1 MAIAPD
7 RPDLVRP
14 GAALG
19 LLGGG
24 QLGRM
29 FTLAAR
35 NLGYRVHALD
45 PGHDCPAGQV
55 ADLELRAAYND
66 VYAAQVLARGVD
78 VVTVEFENIPAETLA
93 AVEALRPMRPGARVL
108 HTVQHRLR
116 EKSFLAEQ
124 GFPVTPFREITT
136 AESLRQAAL
145 DLGFPCVLKTASFGY
160 DGKGQ
165 RKLAGPADLGPAFE
179 GLGGQAGILEAWVP
193 FELECSVICARSSG
207 GESCTWP
214 VAENAHRNHI
224 LDTTVFP
231 ARIPDGVAARARAMA
246 LDIAAALGVVGMLT
260 VEFFLKPGGELLVN
274 ELAPR
279 PHNSGHA
286 TIDAC
291 TTSQFEQQV
300 RAVCGL
306 PLGDTA
312 LLRPAAMANLLGDLW
327 PAGGAPVWE
336 RLLAFRDVK
345 LHLYGKT
352 EARPGRKMGHLT
364 ALADTPEAALAQ
376 VLAARE
382 ALRG

>member
-1 MAIAPD
+1 MS
-7 RPDLVRP
+7 RPIRP
-14 GAALG
+14 GSALG

-55 ADLELRAAYND
+55 ADLEIRAAYND
-66 VYAAQVLARGVD
+66 VYAAQALARGVD
-78 VVTVEFENIPAETLA
+78 VVTVEFENIPAETLE
-93 AVEALRPMRPGARVL
+93 AVAEVRPMHPGAFVL

-116 EKSFLAEQ
+116 EKRFLAGH
-124 GFPVTPFREITT
+124 GFPVTPFREINSE
-136 AESLRQAAL
+136 ADLREAVGAL
-145 DLGFPCVLKTASFGY
+145 GLPAVLKTASFGY

-165 RKLAGPADLGPAFE
+165 QKLTASGDVPAAFAA
-179 GLGGQAGILEAWVP
+179 LGGQQGILEAWVP
-193 FELECSVICARSSG
+193 FELECSVICARSSA
-207 GESCTWP
+207 GETSVWD
-214 VAENAHRNHI
+214 VAENAHSHHI

-231 ARIPDGVAARARAMA
+231 ARIPAEVARRAQGMA
-246 LDIAAALGVVGMLT
+246 VSIAEALGVVGMLT
-260 VEFFLKPGGELLVN
+260 VEYFLKPGGELLVN

-306 PLGDTA
+306 PLGDTT

-327 PAGGAPVWE
+327 PKGGEPAWE
-336 RLLAFRDVK
+336 RLLDHREVK
-345 LHLYGKT
+345 LHLYGKS

-364 ALADTPEAALAQ
+364 ALGATPEEAQ
-376 VLAARE
+376 ARVLAARE
-382 ALRG
+382 ALKG

>member
-1 MAIAPD
+1 MADAPKST
-7 RPDLVRP
+7 PIRP

-35 NLGYRVHALD
+35 NLGFRVHALD

-55 ADLELRAAYND
+55 ADLEIRAAYND
-66 VYAAQVLARGVD
+66 VYAAKALARGVD

-93 AVEALRPMRPGARVL
+93 AVAGLRPMHPAASVL

-116 EKSFLAEQ
+116 EKTFLAEH
-124 GFPVTPFREITT
+124 GFPVTPFRSID
-136 AESLRQAAL
+136 SLTDLQAAAAA
-145 DLGFPCVLKTASFGY
+145 LGLPAVLKTASFGY

-165 RKLAGPADLGPAFE
+165 QKLTSLADLAPASAA
-179 GLGGQAGILEAWVP
+179 LGAQQGILEAWVP
-193 FELECSVICARSSG
+193 FELECSVICARSET
-207 GESCTWP
+207 GESCVWP

-231 ARIPDGVAARARAMA
+231 ARIPDAVAARAQAMA
-246 LDIAAALGVVGMLT
+246 LEIAAALGVVGMLT

-291 TTSQFEQQV
+291 VTSQFEQQV

-327 PAGGAPVWE
+327 PATGEPPWE
-336 RLLAFRDVK
+336 RILAHRDVK
-345 LHLYGKT
+345 LHLYGKL

-364 ALADTPEAALAQ
+364 ALADTPEAALTK

-382 ALRG
+382 ALKG

>member
-1 MAIAPD
+1 MS
-7 RPDLVRP
+7 RPIRP
-14 GAALG
+14 GSALG

-55 ADLELRAAYND
+55 ADLEIRAAYND
-66 VYAAQVLARGVD
+66 VYAAQALARGVD
-78 VVTVEFENIPAETLA
+78 AVTVEFENIPAETLE
-93 AVEALRPMRPGARVL
+93 AVAQVCPMHPGARVL

-116 EKSFLAEQ
+116 EKRFLAEH
-124 GFPVTPFREITT
+124 GFPVTPFREINT
-136 AESLRQAAL
+136 QADLSAATEA
-145 DLGFPCVLKTASFGY
+145 LGFPAVLKTASFGY

-165 RKLAGPADLGPAFE
+165 QKLTSPDQVPEAFAALAGQQGV
-179 GLGGQAGILEAWVP
+179 LEAWVP
-193 FELECSVICARSSG
+193 FELECSVVCARSSA
-207 GESCTWP
+207 GETAVWA
-214 VAENAHRNHI
+214 VAENAHRQHI

-231 ARIPDGVAARARAMA
+231 ARIPATVAAQAQATA
-246 LDIAAALGVVGMLT
+246 IAIAETLGVVGMLT
-260 VEFFLKPGGELLVN
+260 VEFFLKAGGELLVN

-291 TTSQFEQQV
+291 ITSQFEQQV

-327 PAGGAPVWE
+327 PKDGPPAWE
-336 RLLAFRDVK
+336 RILDHRDVK

-364 ALADTPEAALAQ
+364 ALGASPEEALAK
-376 VLAARE
+376 VLAARG
-382 ALRG
+382 ALQG

>member
-1 MAIAPD
+1 MSQPI
-7 RPDLVRP
+7 RP
-14 GAALG
+14 GSALG

-55 ADLELRAAYND
+55 ADLEIRAAYND
-66 VYAAQVLARGVD
+66 VYAAQALARGVD
-78 VVTVEFENIPAETLA
+78 AVTVEFENIPAETLE
-93 AVEALRPMRPGARVL
+93 AVAQIRPMHPGAFVL

-116 EKSFLAEQ
+116 EKRFLSGH
-124 GFPVTPFREITT
+124 GFPVTPFREINTEADLRKA
-136 AESLRQAAL
+136 AEA
-145 DLGFPCVLKTASFGY
+145 LGFPAVLKTASFGY

-165 RKLAGPADLGPAFE
+165 QKLAGPGDIPKAFA
-179 GLGGQAGILEAWVP
+179 GLGGQQGILEAWVP
-193 FELECSVICARSSG
+193 FELECSVVCARSSN
-207 GESCTWP
+207 GETAVWD
-214 VAENAHRNHI
+214 VAENAHSHHI
-224 LDTTVFP
+224 LDTTIFP
-231 ARIPDGVAARARAMA
+231 ARIPAEVARRAQAMA
-246 LDIAAALGVVGMLT
+246 LAIAEALGVVGMLT
-260 VEFFLKPGGELLVN
+260 VEFFLNSGGELLVN

-291 TTSQFEQQV
+291 VTSQFEQQV

-306 PLGDTA
+306 PLGATT

-327 PAGGAPVWE
+327 PKGGEPAWE
-336 RLLAFRDVK
+336 RLLDHRDVK

-352 EARPGRKMGHLT
+352 DARPGRKMGHLT
-364 ALADTPEAALAQ
+364 ALGATPEEALAK
-376 VLAARE
+376 VVAARE
-382 ALRG
+382 ALKG

>member
-1 MAIAPD
+1 MADIRLNHPI
-7 RPDLVRP
+7 RP

-35 NLGYRVHALD
+35 SLGFRVHALD

-55 ADLELRAAYND
+55 ADLEIRAAYNE

-78 VVTVEFENIPAETLA
+78 VVTVEFENIPAETLE
-93 AVEALRPMRPGARVL
+93 AVAMLRPMHPGAHVL
-108 HTVQHRLR
+108 HTVQHRIR
-116 EKSFLAEQ
+116 EKQFLSTH
-124 GFPVTPFREITT
+124 GFPVTPFREINTE
-136 AESLRQAAL
+136 ADLREAAAAL
-145 DLGFPCVLKTASFGY
+145 GLPAVLKTASFGY

-165 RKLAGPADLGPAFE
+165 AKLSSPADIGPAFE
-179 GLGGQAGILEAWVP
+179 ALLGQQGVLEAWVP
-193 FELECSVICARSSG
+193 FELECSVVCARSST
-207 GESCTWP
+207 GETSVWP
-214 VAENAHRNHI
+214 VAENAHAHHI

-231 ARIPDGVAARARAMA
+231 ARIPDAVAVRAQAMA
-246 LDIAAALGVVGMLT
+246 LEIATALDVVGMLT

-291 TTSQFEQQV
+291 VTSQFEQQV

-306 PLGDTA
+306 PLGDTT

-327 PAGGAPVWE
+327 PAEGEPAWE
-336 RLLAFRDVK
+336 RLLLHRDVK
-345 LHLYGKT
+345 LHLYGKS

-364 ALADTPEAALAQ
+364 ALADTPQAALAKVQ
-376 VLAARE
+376 AARE
-382 ALRG
+382 ALRA

>member
-1 MAIAPD
+1 MS
-7 RPDLVRP
+7 RPIRP
-14 GAALG
+14 GSALG

-55 ADLELRAAYND
+55 ADLEIRAAYND
-66 VYAAQVLARGVD
+66 VYAAQALARGVD
-78 VVTVEFENIPAETLA
+78 VVTVEFENIPAETLE
-93 AVEALRPMRPGARVL
+93 AVAEVRPMHPGAFVL

-116 EKSFLAEQ
+116 EKRFLSEH
-124 GFPVTPFREITT
+124 GFPVTPFRQIDTERDLREA
-136 AESLRQAAL
+136 AEAL
-145 DLGFPCVLKTASFGY
+145 GLPAVLKTASFGY

-165 RKLAGPADLGPAFE
+165 QKLTAPEQVPAAFAA
-179 GLGGQAGILEAWVP
+179 LGGQQGILEAWVP
-193 FELECSVICARSSG
+193 FELECSVVCARSST
-207 GESCTWP
+207 GETAVWD

-231 ARIPDGVAARARAMA
+231 ARIPAEVAKRAQAMA
-246 LDIAAALGVVGMLT
+246 IAIAGALGVVGMLT
-260 VEFFLKPGGELLVN
+260 VEFFLKAGGELLVN

-306 PLGDTA
+306 PLGDTT

-327 PAGGAPVWE
+327 PKGGEPTWE
-336 RLLAFRDVK
+336 RLLDHRDVK

-364 ALADTPEAALAQ
+364 ALAGIREAALAK
-376 VLAARE
+376 VVAARE

>member
-1 MAIAPD
+1 MADIRLHHPI
-7 RPDLVRP
+7 RP

-35 NLGYRVHALD
+35 SLGFRVHALD

-55 ADLELRAAYND
+55 ADLEIRAAYNE

-78 VVTVEFENIPAETLA
+78 VVTVEFENIPAETLE
-93 AVEALRPMRPGARVL
+93 AVATLRPMHPGAHVL
-108 HTVQHRLR
+108 HTVQHRIR
-116 EKSFLAEQ
+116 EKQFLSGH
-124 GFPVTPFREITT
+124 GFPVTPFREINAEADLQEAT
-136 AESLRQAAL
+136 AA
-145 DLGFPCVLKTASFGY
+145 LGFPAVLKTASFGY

-165 RKLAGPADLGPAFE
+165 AKLTCPADIGPAFE
-179 GLGGQAGILEAWVP
+179 ALLGQQGVLEAWVP
-193 FELECSVICARSSG
+193 FELECSVVCARAST
-207 GESCTWP
+207 GETSVWP
-214 VAENAHRNHI
+214 VAENAHANHI

-231 ARIPDGVAARARAMA
+231 ARIPPAVAARAQAMA
-246 LDIAAALGVVGMLT
+246 LEIATALDVVGMLT

-291 TTSQFEQQV
+291 VTSQFEQQV

-306 PLGDTA
+306 PLGDTT

-327 PAGGAPVWE
+327 PTEGEPPWE
-336 RLLAFRDVK
+336 RLLQHRDVK

-364 ALADTPEAALAQ
+364 ALADTPEAALAK
-376 VLAARE
+376 VLAARN
-382 ALRG
+382 ALTA

>member
-1 MAIAPD
+1 MADIRLSTP
-7 RPDLVRP
+7 VRP

-35 NLGYRVHALD
+35 SLGFRVHALD

-55 ADLELRAAYND
+55 ADLEIRAAYND
-66 VYAAQVLARGVD
+66 IYAAQALARGVD
-78 VVTVEFENIPAETLA
+78 VVTVEFENIPAETL
-93 AVEALRPMRPGARVL
+93 EAIAKLRPMHPGAHVL

-116 EKSFLAEQ
+116 EKRFLSEH
-124 GFPVTPFREITT
+124 GFPVTPFREINT
-136 AESLRQAAL
+136 EDDLREAAAS
-145 DLGFPCVLKTASFGY
+145 LGFPSVLKTASFGY

-165 RKLAGPADLGPAFE
+165 KKLARPADIAPAFAA
-179 GLGGQAGILEAWVP
+179 LDGQQGVLEAWVP
-193 FELECSVICARSSG
+193 FELECSVVCARSLG
-207 GESCTWP
+207 GESSVWS
-214 VAENAHRNHI
+214 VAENAHQSHI

-231 ARIPDGVAARARAMA
+231 ARIPAEVARKAQAMA
-246 LDIAAALGVVGMLT
+246 LDIATALGVVGMLT

-291 TTSQFEQQV
+291 ITSQFEQQV

-327 PAGGAPVWE
+327 PANSEPAWE
-336 RLLAFRDVK
+336 RLLAHRDVK
-345 LHLYGKT
+345 LHLYGKID
-352 EARPGRKMGHLT
+352 ARPGRKMGHLT
-364 ALADTPEAALAQ
+364 ALADTPEAALAK

-382 ALRG
+382 ALKG

>member
-1 MAIAPD
+1 MVNPFASVPI
-7 RPDLVRP
+7 RP

-35 NLGYRVHALD
+35 SLGFRVHALD

-55 ADLELRAAYND
+55 ADLEFRAAYND
-66 VYAAQVLARGVD
+66 VYAAQALARGVE
-78 VVTVEFENIPAETLA
+78 VVTVEFENIPAETLS
-93 AVEALRPMRPGARVL
+93 AVASLRPMHPGAHVL

-116 EKSFLAEQ
+116 EKTFLAEH
-124 GFPVTPFREITT
+124 GFPVTPFREVSTLKDLD
-136 AESLRQAAL
+136 AAVAAL
-145 DLGFPCVLKTASFGY
+145 GQPSVLKTASFGY

-165 RKLAGPADLGPAFE
+165 RKLAGPDDLAPAFAA
-179 GLGGQAGILEAWVP
+179 LGGQQGILEAWVP
-193 FELECSVICARSSG
+193 FELECSVICARSAT
-207 GESCTWP
+207 GETCVWP

-231 ARIPDGVAARARAMA
+231 ARIPDGVAARAQAMA
-246 LDIAAALGVVGMLT
+246 LAIAAALDVVGMLT

-291 TTSQFEQQV
+291 VTSQFEQQV

-327 PAGGAPVWE
+327 PAMGEPCWE
-336 RLLAFRDVK
+336 RLLAHRDVK

-364 ALADTPEAALAQ
+364 ALADTPEAALSK

>member
-1 MAIAPD
+1 MADASQSTSI
-7 RPDLVRP
+7 RP

-35 NLGYRVHALD
+35 NLGFRVHALD

-55 ADLELRAAYND
+55 ADLEIRGAYND
-66 VYAAQVLARGVD
+66 VYAAQALARGVD
-78 VVTVEFENIPAETLA
+78 VVTVEFENIPAETLE
-93 AVEALRPMRPGARVL
+93 AVAKLRPMHPGAHVL

-116 EKSFLAEQ
+116 EKRFLAEH
-124 GFPVTPFREITT
+124 GFPVTPFREINT
-136 AESLRQAAL
+136 EHDLREAASA
-145 DLGFPCVLKTASFGY
+145 LGFPSVLKTASFGY

-165 RKLAGPADLGPAFE
+165 KKLLGEGDIAPAFAA
-179 GLGGQAGILEAWVP
+179 LGGQQGILEAWVP
-193 FELECSVICARSSG
+193 FELECSVICARSAS
-207 GESCTWP
+207 GESSVWP
-214 VAENAHRNHI
+214 VAENAHKNHI

-231 ARIPDGVAARARAMA
+231 ARISPEVAQRAQAMA

-306 PLGDTA
+306 PLGDTS

-327 PAGGAPVWE
+327 PAEGEPAWE
-336 RLLAFRDVK
+336 RLLAHRDVK

-364 ALADTPEAALAQ
+364 ALADTPEAALTK

-382 ALRG
+382 ALKG

>member
-1 MAIAPD
+1 MSQPI
-7 RPDLVRP
+7 RP
-14 GAALG
+14 GSALG

-55 ADLELRAAYND
+55 ADLEIRAAYND
-66 VYAAQVLARGVD
+66 VYAAQALARGVD
-78 VVTVEFENIPAETLA
+78 VVTVEFENIPAETLE
-93 AVEALRPMRPGARVL
+93 AVAEVRPMHPGAFVL

-116 EKSFLAEQ
+116 EKRFLAEH
-124 GFPVTPFREITT
+124 GFPVTPFRQIDTERDLREA
-136 AESLRQAAL
+136 AEAL
-145 DLGFPCVLKTASFGY
+145 GLPAVLKTASFGY

-165 RKLAGPADLGPAFE
+165 QKLTEPGQVPAAFAA
-179 GLGGQAGILEAWVP
+179 LGGQQGILEAWVP
-193 FELECSVICARSSG
+193 FELECSVVAARSSA
-207 GESCTWP
+207 GETAVWD

-231 ARIPDGVAARARAMA
+231 ARIPAEVAKRAQAMA
-246 LDIAAALGVVGMLT
+246 IAIAGALGVAGMLT
-260 VEFFLKPGGELLVN
+260 VEFFLKAGGELLVN

-306 PLGDTA
+306 PLGDTT

-327 PAGGAPVWE
+327 PKGGEPAWE
-336 RLLAFRDVK
+336 RLLDHRDVK

-364 ALADTPEAALAQ
+364 ALGKTPEEALAK
-376 VLAARE
+376 VVAARE
-382 ALRG
+382 ALKG

>member
-1 MAIAPD
+1 MADASLSTSI
-7 RPDLVRP
+7 RP

-35 NLGYRVHALD
+35 NLGFRVHALD

-55 ADLELRAAYND
+55 ADLEIRGAYND
-66 VYAAQVLARGVD
+66 VYAAQALARGVD
-78 VVTVEFENIPAETLA
+78 VVTVEFENIPAETLE
-93 AVEALRPMRPGARVL
+93 AVAKLRPMHPGAHVL

-116 EKSFLAEQ
+116 EKRFLADHR
-124 GFPVTPFREITT
+124 FPVTPFREINT
-136 AESLRQAAL
+136 EDDLREAASA
-145 DLGFPCVLKTASFGY
+145 LGFPSVLKTASFGY

-165 RKLAGPADLGPAFE
+165 KKLLGEGDLAPAFE
-179 GLGGQAGILEAWVP
+179 ALGGQQGILEAWVP
-193 FELECSVICARSSG
+193 FELECSVICARSAS
-207 GESCTWP
+207 GESSVWP
-214 VAENAHRNHI
+214 VAENAHKNHI

-231 ARIPDGVAARARAMA
+231 ARISPGVAQRAQAMA

-306 PLGDTA
+306 PLGDTT

-327 PAGGAPVWE
+327 PAEGEPAWE
-336 RLLAFRDVK
+336 RLLAHRDVK

-364 ALADTPEAALAQ
+364 ALADTPEAALAK

-382 ALRG
+382 ALKS

>member
-1 MAIAPD
+1 MADASQSTSI
-7 RPDLVRP
+7 RP

-35 NLGYRVHALD
+35 NLGFRVHALD

-55 ADLELRAAYND
+55 ADLEIRAAYND
-66 VYAAQVLARGVD
+66 VYAAQALARGVD
-78 VVTVEFENIPAETLA
+78 VVTVEFENIPAETLE
-93 AVEALRPMRPGARVL
+93 AVARIRPMHPGAHVL

-116 EKSFLAEQ
+116 EKRFLSGH
-124 GFPVTPFREITT
+124 GFPVTPFREINT
-136 AESLRQAAL
+136 EDDLRQATAE
-145 DLGFPCVLKTASFGY
+145 LGFPSVLKTASFGY

-165 RKLAGPADLGPAFE
+165 SKLQAEADVAPAFAA
-179 GLGGQAGILEAWVP
+179 LGGQQGILEAWVP
-193 FELECSVICARSSG
+193 FELECSVICARS
-207 GESCTWP
+207 GESSVWP
-214 VAENAHRNHI
+214 VAENAHHHHI

-231 ARIPDGVAARARAMA
+231 ARIPDEVARRAQAMA
-246 LDIAAALGVVGMLT
+246 LDIAGALGVVGMLT

-327 PAGGAPVWE
+327 PASGEPAWE
-336 RLLAFRDVK
+336 RLLAHRDVK

-364 ALADTPEAALAQ
+364 ALADTPEGALAK
-376 VLAARE
+376 VLAARD
-382 ALRG
+382 ALKG